1 MMSMKFKE
9 CPLCGSRA
17 IQERQDPYKLTIHD
31 ETVSTPVVNYWAC
44 PSCGEAFFDREANKK
59 IDAAFLRRRKRILRK
74 VA

>member
-1 MMSMKFKE
+1 MKFKE

-17 IQERQDPYKLTIHD
+17 IQEKHGLYKLNIHD
-31 ETVSTPVVNYWAC
+31 EAVSTPVVTYWEC

-59 IDAAFLRRRKRILRK
+59 IDAALLPRRKRLLSK

>member
-1 MMSMKFKE
+1 MNMKFKK

-17 IQERQDPYKLTIHD
+17 IQEKQGTYKLNIHGKA
-31 ETVSTPVVNYWAC
+31 VLTPDVTYWEC

-59 IDAAFLRRRKRILRK
+59 IDAALLPRRKRVLTK